1 MFKSLFAND
10 SLRVVAK
17 AKKTETRGRK
27 TLSKRQK
34 VLNLLSKGGS
44 VTWKTLRNRFDLVS
58 PRALVD
64 TLRAEGN
71 MIYVNKTAK
80 RAGRKTLS
88 KRQKVLN
95 LLSKGESVTW
105 KTLRNR
111 FDLVSPRALVD
122 TLRAEGNMIYVNQ
135 TAKGTSYR
143 MGTPTKAIIAA
154 GIKKLYGTPFA
165 YKNA

>member
-10 SLRVVAK
+10 SLRVVTK
-17 AKKTETRGRK
+17 AKKAETRGRK
-27 TLSKRQK
+27 TLSKR
-34 VLNLLSKGGS
+34 V
-44 VTWKTLRNRFDLVS
+44 
-58 PRALVD
+58 
-64 TLRAEGN
+64 
-71 MIYVNKTAK
+71 
-80 RAGRKTLS
+80 
-88 KRQKVLN
+88 KVLN

-143 MGTPTKAIIAA
+143 MGVPTKAIIAA

>member
-1 MFKSLFAND
+1 MLAKLVTLINAIQEGVNIMFKSLFAND
-10 SLRVVAK
+10 SLRVVTK
-17 AKKTETRGRK
+17 AKKTETR
-27 TLSKRQK
+27 
-34 VLNLLSKGGS
+34 
-44 VTWKTLRNRFDLVS
+44 
-58 PRALVD
+58 
-64 TLRAEGN
+64 
-71 MIYVNKTAK
+71 
-80 RAGRKTLS
+80 GRKTLS

-143 MGTPTKAIIAA
+143 MGVPTKAIIAA